1 MAGHASCGHA
11 GPLTPLGVVSTSS
24 NVGALGCRLSVC
36 VAAGAWSVF
45 IAAAA
50 PAFNLDL
57 GLHLIRFEGSC
68 TPCVSCCAGA
78 WSGGMAAAAA
88 APNLFH
94 LTQCGLLHPGVCVAA
109 GVLSKLLQVSYPSL
123 WRQQQHPSTLAF
135 GFRLT
140 QCGGSCIPYM
150 FVMLQV
156 PGLSSRRRRQQPP
169 TLTFEIPPDSTWA
182 LLYAVRVVLLQVPG
196 LSSWRQLQQPPTL
209 TA

>member
-1 MAGHASCGHA
+1 MAGDASCGHA
-11 GPLTPLGVVSTSS
+11 GPLTPLGVVSTSR
-24 NVGALGCRLSVC
+24 NVGAPGCHLYVC

-94 LTQCGLLHPGVCVAA
+94 LTQCGASCIRVSV
-109 GVLSKLLQVSYPSL
+109 LLQVSCPSL

-135 GFRLT
+135 GFRLI